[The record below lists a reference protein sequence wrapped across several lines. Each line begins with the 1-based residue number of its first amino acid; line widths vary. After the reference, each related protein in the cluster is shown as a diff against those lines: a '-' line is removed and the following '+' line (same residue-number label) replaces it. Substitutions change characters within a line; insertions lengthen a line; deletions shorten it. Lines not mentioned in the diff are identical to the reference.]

1 MGIIVDLIIIGIL
14 SLAVFYGYKKGLV
27 KVAVRFC
34 TTIIAVI
41 AVIILCT
48 PISNLIINATNIDET
63 IENSVYK
70 NVTAIVEKEKKEKEK
85 GNYVQELEGKLIED
99 AKNNVLQPTAR
110 NIAINAI
117 RFAVIIVLFLGIKF
131 GLIFVKALAD
141 LITKLPIVK
150 QFDKAGG
157 VVYGIILGF
166 TIIFISLEVIKIAV
180 NLNPQ
185 NVVEKPLSESYIGN
199 ILYQNNVIDIFL
211 K

>member
-34 TTIIAVI
+34 TTIIAVL